1 MAHTDKSINMA
12 TVEDYYRKSSRFA
25 AKFLQV
31 LMNHSILQRKKMD
44 FEQRNQQHFQGED
57 STRNFQKMMVG
68 FYLAAGLVQGIF
80 LKNMVDAAFFKG
92 MKDGQFWYVL
102 LSILAAVAPLGFSL
116 CAGYCFHNINMQS
129 DLVIKNKLR
138 FQRNWLFAF
147 LFISLGYLGFVVVL
161 TLYSNGFALGEMILV
176 PVLAVME
183 LVLGIP
189 AALGINLFNMEY
201 TQKQLSEQL
210 KRNVGSI
217 FNHSEQCAIHYRN
230 YTLHLRHYNQAHP
243 EMPME
248 LQSSPQIERAI
259 QYYEGRWNQDNWP
272 QLE

>member
-1 MAHTDKSINMA
+1 MAHTDKNINMA

-25 AKFLQV
+25 AKFLQI
-31 LMNHSILQRKKMD
+31 LMNHSLLHRKTKD
-44 FEQRNQQHFQGED
+44 FELRNKQHFQGED

-116 CAGYCFHNINMQS
+116 CAGFCFHNINLQS

-138 FQRNWLFAF
+138 FHKGWLLAF
-147 LFISLGYLGFVVVL
+147 VFISMVYLGFVVVL
-161 TLYSNGFALGEMILV
+161 TLYSNGFALEEMILV

-183 LVLGIP
+183 LVLGVP
-189 AALGINLFNMEY
+189 AALGINLINIEF
-201 TQKQLSEQL
+201 TQKQLSAQL
-210 KRNVGSI
+210 KQNVGAI
-217 FNHSEQCAIHYRN
+217 FNNAEQCAVQYR
-230 YTLHLRHYNQAHP
+230 YYKLHLQHYNHAHP